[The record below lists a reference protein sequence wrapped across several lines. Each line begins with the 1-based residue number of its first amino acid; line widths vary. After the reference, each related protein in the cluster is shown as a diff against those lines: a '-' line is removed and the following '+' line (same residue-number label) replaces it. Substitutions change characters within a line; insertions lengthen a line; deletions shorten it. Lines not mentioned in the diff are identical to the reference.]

1 MKSDDSQF
9 FLRNLDVKGQ
19 RGTSRKKNGARRG
32 VVRAATELV
41 KGKKARCS
49 TCRES
54 SKASA
59 LLSTG
64 FGKHSRGKPTPAL
77 AVSSATSLFSL
88 WIGAPYAMALVSADS
103 RIAELLTELHQLI
116 KQTQEERSR
125 SEHNLV
131 NIQKTHER
139 MQTENK
145 ISPYYRTKLRGLYTT
160 AKADAEAECNIL
172 RKALDKI
179 AEIKSLLEERRI
191 AAKIAGLYNDSE
203 PPRKTMRRGVLMT
216 LLQQSAM
223 TLPLWI
229 GKPGDKPPPL
239 CGAIPASGDYV
250 AKPGDKVAAR
260 VKAVDGDEQWILA
273 EVVSYSHATNKYEV
287 DDIDEEG
294 KERHTLSRRR
304 IIPLPQ
310 WKANPET
317 DPEALFQKEQLVL
330 ALYPQ
335 TTCFYRALIH
345 TPPQRPQDDY
355 SVLFEDTSYADGY
368 SPPLNVAQR
377 YVVACKEPKKK

>member
-1 MKSDDSQF
+1 
-9 FLRNLDVKGQ
+9 
-19 RGTSRKKNGARRG
+19 
-32 VVRAATELV
+32 
-41 KGKKARCS
+41 
-49 TCRES
+49 
-54 SKASA
+54 
-59 LLSTG
+59 
-64 FGKHSRGKPTPAL
+64 
-77 AVSSATSLFSL
+77 
-88 WIGAPYAMALVSADS
+88 MALVSADS

-191 AAKIAGLYNDSE
+191 A
-203 PPRKTMRRGVLMT
+203 
-216 LLQQSAM
+216 
-223 TLPLWI
+223 
-229 GKPGDKPPPL
+229 
-239 CGAIPASGDYV
+239 SGDYV

-273 EVVSYSHATNKYEV
+273 EVVSYSHATNKYE
-287 DDIDEEG
+287 
-294 KERHTLSRRR
+294 
-304 IIPLPQ
+304 
-310 WKANPET
+310 
-317 DPEALFQKEQLVL
+317 
-330 ALYPQ
+330 

-377 YVVACKEPKKK
+377 YVVACKEPKKKCPRPRPLPGAALTFPHEGRDAVVHDFDGYGAVVGHGVLPHLLERRVLDDGRFDCLLPCDPLLQMSGSCWMRGGTVLFHNRGPRRSNSSN

>member
-1 MKSDDSQF
+1 
-9 FLRNLDVKGQ
+9 
-19 RGTSRKKNGARRG
+19 
-32 VVRAATELV
+32 
-41 KGKKARCS
+41 
-49 TCRES
+49 
-54 SKASA
+54 
-59 LLSTG
+59 
-64 FGKHSRGKPTPAL
+64 
-77 AVSSATSLFSL
+77 
-88 WIGAPYAMALVSADS
+88 MALVSADS

-216 LLQQSAM
+216 L
-223 TLPLWI
+223 
-229 GKPGDKPPPL
+229 
-239 CGAIPASGDYV
+239 
-250 AKPGDKVAAR
+250 
-260 VKAVDGDEQWILA
+260 DGDEQWILA

-304 IIPLPQ
+304 VIPLPQ

-317 DPEALFQKEQLVL
+317 DPEALFQKEQLML
-330 ALYPQ
+330 AVYPQ
-335 TTCFYRALIH
+335 TTCFYHALIH
-345 TPPQRPQDDY
+345 VPPQRPQDNY
-355 SVLFEDTSYADGY
+355 SILFEDTSYAEGY
-368 SPPLNVAQR
+368 SLHLSVAQR
-377 YVVACKEPKKK
+377 YLVASKEPKKK

>member
-1 MKSDDSQF
+1 MVDNSVSKERLHFPRGSAARHRRRTAHAQSGPPRRDSQ
-9 FLRNLDVKGQ
+9 R
-19 RGTSRKKNGARRG
+19 
-32 VVRAATELV
+32 
-41 KGKKARCS
+41 GKKRMRFS

-54 SKASA
+54 SNASA
-59 LLSTG
+59 LLSAD
-64 FGKHSRGKPTPAL
+64 FEKDSRNAPASAV
-77 AVSSATSLFSL
+77 AVSSATCLFHRGSVP
-88 WIGAPYAMALVSADS
+88 PYTMALVSADS

-273 EVVSYSHATNKYEV
+273 EVVSYSHATK
-287 DDIDEEG
+287 
-294 KERHTLSRRR
+294 
-304 IIPLPQ
+304 
-310 WKANPET
+310 
-317 DPEALFQKEQLVL
+317 
-330 ALYPQ
+330 
-335 TTCFYRALIH
+335 
-345 TPPQRPQDDY
+345 
-355 SVLFEDTSYADGY
+355 
-368 SPPLNVAQR
+368 
-377 YVVACKEPKKK
+377 

>member
-1 MKSDDSQF
+1 
-9 FLRNLDVKGQ
+9 
-19 RGTSRKKNGARRG
+19 
-32 VVRAATELV
+32 
-41 KGKKARCS
+41 
-49 TCRES
+49 
-54 SKASA
+54 
-59 LLSTG
+59 
-64 FGKHSRGKPTPAL
+64 
-77 AVSSATSLFSL
+77 
-88 WIGAPYAMALVSADS
+88 MALVSADS
-103 RIAELLTELHQLI
+103 RIAELLGELHQLI
-116 KQTQEERSR
+116 KQTQISQRGRARLLAVSSDITLLRRGASVLTSENRSGKQIPNAQNNTPGKSSR
-125 SEHNLV
+125 S
-131 NIQKTHER
+131 
-139 MQTENK
+139 
-145 ISPYYRTKLRGLYTT
+145 S
-160 AKADAEAECNIL
+160 IL

-239 CGAIPASGDYV
+239 CGAIPAASDYV

-273 EVVSYSHATNKYEV
+273 EVVSYSHTTNKYEV

-317 DPEALFQKEQLVL
+317 DPEALFQKDQL
-330 ALYPQ
+330 
-335 TTCFYRALIH
+335 
-345 TPPQRPQDDY
+345 PQDDY

-377 YVVACKEPKKK
+377 YVVACKETKKK